1 MQYLTNLIAFLL
13 PALSSLRLSIV
24 EDNDPDMFLD
34 SDEGDEFFSD
44 DNQDN
49 ADATEDNFD
58 WSTVPEQ
65 SYPAKPDL
73 PTNTPI
79 QAELYEVQT
88 KGDSITLMYRN
99 SEHEGLAS
107 ENYTIFN
114 GNQAFVLNSWDK
126 RFAVKSVEAPES
138 TIKDAIKKHMKSFQG
153 QTATIVLDPRT
164 YSDEIYNVNPIKSA
178 KAHSKQ

>member
-24 EDNDPDMFLD
+24 EDENN
-34 SDEGDEFFSD
+34 GDEMFSD
-44 DNQDN
+44 ADNQDD

-58 WSTVPEQ
+58 WNTVPKQ
-65 SYPAKPDL
+65 SYPEKPAL

-88 KGDSITLMYRN
+88 SGDSITLMYRD
-99 SEHEGLAS
+99 SEREGLAS

-114 GNQAFVLNSWDK
+114 GNQAFVLDSWYK
-126 RFAVKSVEAPES
+126 RFAVKSVQAPAS
-138 TIKDAIKKHMKSFQG
+138 QIKDAIKKHMKSFQG
-153 QTATIVLDPRT
+153 KTVTVVLDSRAS
-164 YSDEIYNVNPIKSA
+164 SDEIYNVNPIKSA
-178 KAHSKQ
+178 KASS